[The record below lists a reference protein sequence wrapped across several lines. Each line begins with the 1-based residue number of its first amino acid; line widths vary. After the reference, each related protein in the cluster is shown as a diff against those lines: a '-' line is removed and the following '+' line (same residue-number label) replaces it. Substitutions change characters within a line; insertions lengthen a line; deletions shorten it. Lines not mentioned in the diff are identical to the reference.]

1 MSTHS
6 YQKDGKTFYRII
18 FRVNGKQ
25 KQRRGYK
32 TKIEAKRA
40 ERELLTL
47 ADKET
52 AVTNPRLTLG
62 EYLRKWFDGVEG
74 TRDIGKSQKQRIAQH
89 LEHIISNIGELKVK
103 ALDKSD
109 VIELRNK
116 LQLKLAPRTIKQM
129 EIILKAALAD
139 GVEDNLLTRNPL
151 QRFKTNSIPFHDKKK
166 VEPFQPNEQAL
177 LLKAA
182 RDYADKHDPRWFILV
197 YLALHTGMRRGE
209 LFALQWRHINL
220 EKGFIT
226 VEQSME
232 YSNGEAH
239 GKLKGPKSQAGNRTI
254 YITTKCREEI
264 KRYQL
269 WAKETGFKF
278 RKSVGDNDFVL
289 FKDDFEP
296 LNKSAF
302 RSRWQT
308 ILKTSGI
315 NLLSPNGE
323 PRRLHDLRHTHA
335 SNMIF
340 AGLNIKLLQERMG
353 HSTASITL
361 DVYGHIFKSEGE
373 AQYLDALTKWE
384 AAL

>member
-109 VIELRNK
+109 VIGLRNK

-139 GVEDNLLTRNPL
+139 GVEDNRLTRNPL
-151 QRFKTNSIPFHDKKK
+151 QRF
-166 VEPFQPNEQAL
+166 
-177 LLKAA
+177 
-182 RDYADKHDPRWFILV
+182 
-197 YLALHTGMRRGE
+197 
-209 LFALQWRHINL
+209 
-220 EKGFIT
+220 
-226 VEQSME
+226 
-232 YSNGEAH
+232 
-239 GKLKGPKSQAGNRTI
+239 
-254 YITTKCREEI
+254 
-264 KRYQL
+264 
-269 WAKETGFKF
+269 
-278 RKSVGDNDFVL
+278 
-289 FKDDFEP
+289 
-296 LNKSAF
+296 
-302 RSRWQT
+302 
-308 ILKTSGI
+308 
-315 NLLSPNGE
+315 
-323 PRRLHDLRHTHA
+323 
-335 SNMIF
+335 
-340 AGLNIKLLQERMG
+340 
-353 HSTASITL
+353 
-361 DVYGHIFKSEGE
+361 
-373 AQYLDALTKWE
+373 
-384 AAL
+384 